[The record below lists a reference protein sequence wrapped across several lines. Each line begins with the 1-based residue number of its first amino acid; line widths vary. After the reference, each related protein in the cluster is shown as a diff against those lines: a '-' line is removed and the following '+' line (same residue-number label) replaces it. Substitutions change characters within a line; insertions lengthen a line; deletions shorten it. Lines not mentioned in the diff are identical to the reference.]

1 MLTRTHSH
9 KQAKGDSIEL
19 CLVTLRYVALRSER
33 RSAAGPRLALAALLL
48 RRRRRRLAR
57 CSARVR
63 HPPSGRGRQL
73 IRGSVVEGPQKMAKK
88 KKKPIAGS
96 HG

>member
-33 RSAAGPRLALAALLL
+33 RSAAGPRLALAALRAALPEFAIL
-48 RRRRRRLAR
+48 PVA
-57 CSARVR
+57 V
-63 HPPSGRGRQL
+63 GDN
-73 IRGSVVEGPQKMAKK
+73 
-88 KKKPIAGS
+88 
-96 HG
+96 